1 MIKSASNLRNLIA
14 DTEKVADSGET
25 VFARL
30 TDNEKLHL
38 MRQIELRKKMEE
50 DFHMKKYLQI
60 SEGKSMDN
68 YNSDTHFMK
77 I

>member
-30 TDNEKLHL
+30 TDNEKIALDEAD
-38 MRQIELRKKMEE
+38 RIAEE